1 MSHKRQGQLTVSGA
15 WAKHLRPYMKR
26 AFWKSERHA
35 ERDVLEVD
43 SSVSATGDAL
53 NSRRNSVPKQSGLK

>member
-1 MSHKRQGQLTVSGA
+1 MSHKRQGQLTLSGA

-35 ERDVLEVD
+35 ERDVLEVA
-43 SSVSATGDAL
+43 SSVSVTGDAL
-53 NSRRNSVPKQSGLK
+53 NSGRSSARTQSHRE